1 MGDAEKGTALDWP
14 APEAGESAEVYAR
27 YAEIYDELFEDTA
40 PDATFYLQRSRELLE
55 PGDFVL
61 ELGSGT
67 GRVTSR
73 LIEAGYS
80 VTGVDASEPML
91 GRAAERLAAYGA
103 RYQPVCADVRTMRLP
118 RRYKLAIA
126 PFGMV
131 AHLLSDDDR
140 RAAFG
145 RVFEQLEPGGLFVF
159 DDMPSWLAVARGEP
173 ISDGTAL
180 EALKTGVDPRTNE
193 RVRLMI
199 NAFDAADV
207 PCTVRYD
214 IIDWLDGTRVSRRK
228 IVRVVFRNTEVQD
241 ELAFLKQA
249 GFSETRLFGGF
260 DGRPF
265 DATQLSNNSRFVV
278 TARRAP

>member
-1 MGDAEKGTALDWP
+1 MSDAEKGTALDWP
-14 APEAGESAEVYAR
+14 APEAGDSAEVYAR

-40 PDATFYLQRSRELLE
+40 PDATFYLARARELLK
-55 PGDFVL
+55 PADFVL

-73 LIEAGYS
+73 LIESGFS
-80 VTGVDASEPML
+80 VTGVDASGPML
-91 GRAAERLAAYGA
+91 SRAARRLASFGS
-103 RYQPVCADVRTMRLP
+103 RYEPVCADVRTMTLP

-131 AHLLSDDDR
+131 AHLLTDEDR
-140 RAAFG
+140 VAAFR
-145 RVFEQLEPGGLFVF
+145 RVFEHLEPGGLFVF
-159 DDMPSWLAVARGEP
+159 DDMPSWLAIARGEP

-180 EALKTGVDPRTNE
+180 EAIKNGVDPRTKE

-214 IIDWLDGTRVSRRK
+214 IIDWLDGVRVSRRK
-228 IVRVVFRNTEVQD
+228 IVRVVFRNTEVKD
-241 ELAFLKQA
+241 ELAFLEKA
-249 GFSETRLFGGF
+249 GFTETTLLGGF
-260 DGRPF
+260 DARPF
-265 DATQLSNNSRFVV
+265 EPTELSKNQRFVV
-278 TARRAP
+278 TARKAS